1 MGNITTTYDVQTRYL
16 MRDQV
21 SGGAHRMSTELHAAH
36 GASESLKH
44 SLLHLAGAVGIG
56 FGLHEIWHKAKEA
69 NMEMLNLQKRVTGTH
84 FAFTQWGAN
93 VSTADRMKQSI
104 AVAAEMGEK
113 LEGIARGLHLEL
125 DPVATIYTSM
135 AASAGKLGMSQEDT
149 LKLVQQLA
157 AATRVYGSDAQ
168 LVAMTVSR
176 ALETGGIR
184 GVDNFAKMLRQKL
197 NLKEEGKNLAPAEML
212 RRLSGGLGGTIEA
225 AQMMG
230 GGLEGTMADI
240 HREGDALV
248 RTLTG
253 PAFKSIAGMLK
264 EWTEYSAKNREHIEA
279 VAKEVAGSLVTGLTA
294 VKDITV
300 FIHDHWKALALMFVG
315 MKIPGMVAGFSGGL
329 AGGLGGGVGGAAMAG
344 SAAGPWGAAIAAS
357 GAMLA
362 AVVIDAIQRG
372 NAQGTEDQ
380 RLSAS
385 YGVGV
390 SGGTIDAF
398 IEHVEKYRTTHSEQ
412 EARLAKAFAKNQGI
426 SDLASLEN
434 AAGFWTDEQ
443 RARMGRAY
451 GADMNARWG
460 NSSVDDLTRAIDNS
474 KLTSLF
480 QDFNQAIE
488 TGGLDAVE
496 DLQRRFPGVSL
507 PAGTGKKG
515 DIIVKEIKIE
525 VISDDPDRF
534 AFGLDEVVRTATQ
547 RGGISP
553 SQIGSH
559 FGGNARSY

>member
-1 MGNITTTYDVQTRYL
+1 MGAITTTYDVQTRYL
-16 MRDQV
+16 MQDQV
-21 SGGAHRMSTELHAAH
+21 SGGAQRMTTNLTAAKN
-36 GASESLKH
+36 ASASLKTT
-44 SLLHLAGAVGIG
+44 LLGLAGAVGVG
-56 FGLHEIWHKAKEA
+56 FGLHAVYEKIKSA
-69 NMEMLNLQKRVTGTH
+69 NMEMMGLQKRVTGTH
-84 FAFTQWGAN
+84 FAFTQWGKD
-93 VSTADRMKQSI
+93 VSTTDRMKASM

-113 LEGIARGLHLEL
+113 LEGVARHLHLEL
-125 DPVATIYTSM
+125 DPVATIYNSM

-149 LKLVQQLA
+149 LKLVEQLA

-168 LVAMTVSR
+168 TVAMTVSR

-230 GGLEGTMADI
+230 GGLEGTMADL

-264 EWTEYSAKNREHIEA
+264 QWTEYSAKNREHIEA

-294 VKDITV
+294 VKDITI
-300 FIHDHWKALALMFVG
+300 FIHDHWKALSLMFVG
-315 MKIPGMVAGFSGGL
+315 MKIPGMVAGFTGGM
-329 AGGLGGGVGGAAMAG
+329 AGGLGGAGGAAVAG

-362 AVVIDAIQRG
+362 AVIVDAIQRG
-372 NAQGTEDQ
+372 NTAATEDQ
-380 RLSAS
+380 RLSAN

-390 SGGTIDAF
+390 AGGTIDAF
-398 IEHVEKYRTTHSEQ
+398 INHIEKYRSTHSEQ
-412 EARLAKAFAKNQGI
+412 EARLAKAFGKNQGI
-426 SDLASLEN
+426 EDSASLGR
-434 AAGFWTDEQ
+434 AAEFWTANQ
-443 RARMGRAY
+443 RGRMAQAY
-451 GADMNARWG
+451 GADIWG
-460 NSSVDDLTRAIDNS
+460 GASVDALTRAIDNS
-474 KLTSLF
+474 KLVSLL
-480 QDFNQAIE
+480 QDWAPAIE
-488 TGGLDAVE
+488 AGGLDAVE
-496 DLQRRFPGVSL
+496 SLQRRFPGVML

-515 DIIVKEIKIE
+515 DIKVTINRIE
-525 VISDDPDRF
+525 VVSDDPDRF

-547 RGGISP
+547 RGGVSP
-553 SQIGSH
+553 SRIASA
-559 FGGNARSY
+559 FGGNARSW